1 LPLAVAL
8 VSAAAL
14 SLAFPKTNLAAFA
27 PLGAAGLFWSW
38 RRLSWPAA
46 LLTGWLAGIVFFGVM
61 VSWFGETAAKLPG
74 VGAMAWIITLG
85 PAALEGS
92 AWAAWAALAALAY
105 RHAPPALAPLA
116 AAAAFS
122 LAEWGRSSGFM
133 GAPFA
138 HLGYPL
144 IDTPLAALA
153 AFAGSTGLG
162 FVVACAAAYAVE
174 AAAVPALRRTSA
186 VAEITLVLAAA
197 AAWLAWPARHAAAA
211 NVPVA
216 AIQGNIK
223 QDVKWTPQ
231 AYAEAMSRYSEL
243 TLRAAQGPGPRPR
256 VIVWPETAVATVL
269 NQDAAAAARL
279 ASLAR
284 EVQATI
290 VAGALEYDGART
302 YNSLYFFAPDGTA
315 PEVYRK
321 RQLVPFAEYLPGE
334 RWLSWIPATGEV
346 SRLSQGHDDRA
357 FRAGPLLVAPLVCWE
372 ADFSDLMNAQIARG
386 ADTLLVATDDA
397 WFGTTAGPYQH
408 EQIVRMRAVESGR
421 WSVRAAATGI
431 SSIIDPLGRE
441 VKKSPLEAQ
450 TVVEGSVGLPADTAF
465 AHTGPFPV
473 ALAFAAIYAGITG
486 AGIIR
491 ARRRASESL

>member
-14 SLAFPKTNLAAFA
+14 SLAFPKANLTAFA

-46 LLTGWLAGIVFFGVM
+46 LLTGWLAGIVFFGLM

-74 VGAMAWIITLG
+74 VGGMAWIITLG

-92 AWAAWAALAALAY
+92 AWAAWAVLAALAY
-105 RHAPPALAPLA
+105 RHAPAALAPLA

-122 LAEWGRSSGFM
+122 LTEWARSTGFM

-144 IDTPLAALA
+144 VDTPLAALA
-153 AFAGSTGLG
+153 AAAGSIGLG
-162 FVVACAAAYAVE
+162 FAVAAAAAYAVE
-174 AAAVPALRRTSA
+174 AVTARAARRSAAVAGIALAVSA
-186 VAEITLVLAAA
+186 G
-197 AAWLAWPARHAAAA
+197 AAWLAWPARHAPAA

-231 AYAEAMSRYSEL
+231 AYAEAMARYSEL
-243 TLRAAQGPGPRPR
+243 TLRTAQGPGPRPQ

-269 NQDAAAAARL
+269 NQDAAASARL
-279 ASLAR
+279 AALAR
-284 EVQATI
+284 EIHATI
-290 VAGALEYDGART
+290 VAGALEYDGTRT
-302 YNSLYFFAPDGTA
+302 YNSLFFFAPGGTP
-315 PEVYRK
+315 PEIYRK

-334 RWLSWIPATGEV
+334 RWLAWIPATGEI
-346 SRLSQGHDDRA
+346 SRLAQGYDDRA
-357 FRAGPLLVAPLVCWE
+357 FRAGPLLAAPLVCWE
-372 ADFSDLMNAQIARG
+372 ADFSDLMNAQIAHG
-386 ADTLLVATDDA
+386 ADTLVVATDDA

-408 EQIVRMRAVESGR
+408 EQIVRMRAIESGR
-421 WSVRAAATGI
+421 WAVRAAATGI

-441 VKKSPLEAQ
+441 TGKSALETQAI
-450 TVVEGSVGLPADTAF
+450 VAGSVGPPADTVF
-465 AHTGPFPV
+465 AHVGPFPI
-473 ALAFAAIYAGITG
+473 ALALAALYAGIVG
-486 AGIIR
+486 AGIHCR
-491 ARRRASESL
+491 GRDSV